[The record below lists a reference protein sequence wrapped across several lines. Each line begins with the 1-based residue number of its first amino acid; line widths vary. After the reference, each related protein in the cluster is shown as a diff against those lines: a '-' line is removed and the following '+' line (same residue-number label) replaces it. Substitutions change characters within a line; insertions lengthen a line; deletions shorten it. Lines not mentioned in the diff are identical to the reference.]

1 MTIEETLCETVNQ
14 LRNFVDNWDCGN
26 IYNDTFEDCLN
37 QICFDL
43 NKNLKEELKNLKEE
57 LGITPT
63 EEIKSHCEENLIELG
78 YTVINFDNS
87 NLNHFAEYNQLT
99 EYLEDILESDLMDE
113 NPQQF
118 LDDNILIF
126 KGILCPL
133 TVTISHKIE
142 ISISKENKDV

>member
-43 NKNLKEELKNLKEE
+43 KRNLKEE
-57 LGITPT
+57 LGIAPT

-78 YTVINFDNS
+78 YTVIDFDNS

-142 ISISKENKDV
+142 ISMENKDV

>member
-1 MTIEETLCETVNQ
+1 MGMLKENFMTIEETLCETVNQ

-43 NKNLKEELKNLKEE
+43 KRNLKEE
-57 LGITPT
+57 LGIAPT

-78 YTVINFDNS
+78 YTVIDFDNS

-142 ISISKENKDV
+142 ISMENKDV

>member
-43 NKNLKEELKNLKEE
+43 KRNLKEE
-57 LGITPT
+57 LGIAPT

-142 ISISKENKDV
+142 ISMENKDV

>member
-43 NKNLKEELKNLKEE
+43 KRNLKEE
-57 LGITPT
+57 LGIAPT

-78 YTVINFDNS
+78 YTVIDFDNS